1 MQKFPP
7 SGIRNGIDFV
17 EYWRNGSTPRRDRWT
32 RRVVTVEHATIT
44 VQVAPR
50 ILTHSRILANKTYDL
65 CRGRLNRFSDLRTD
79 DARVGN
85 VFPYR
90 AWPHRFQEVAR
101 LKPKTSMKFWKSA
114 QASFVLTILFINSL
128 HALPPI
134 WKQLRAG
141 HHMFDHSGGGRANA

>member
-1 MQKFPP
+1 MAESSPTKPMTCAGADLTGF
-7 SGIRNGIDFV
+7 
-17 EYWRNGSTPRRDRWT
+17 
-32 RRVVTVEHATIT
+32 
-44 VQVAPR
+44 R
-50 ILTHSRILANKTYDL
+50 I
-65 CRGRLNRFSDLRTD
+65 CVPM

-101 LKPKTSMKFWKSA
+101 LKPKTSIRFWKSA
-114 QASFVLTILFINSL
+114 QASFVLTILFINIL

-141 HHMFDHSGGGRANA
+141 HHMFDHSGGGRAMHRKLLHLVRPHSASPHCLMARSGLDFEASHWPSVTNCN

>member
-1 MQKFPP
+1 MTCA
-7 SGIRNGIDFV
+7 G
-17 EYWRNGSTPRRDRWT
+17 
-32 RRVVTVEHATIT
+32 
-44 VQVAPR
+44 
-50 ILTHSRILANKTYDL
+50 
-65 CRGRLNRFSDLRTD
+65 GRLNRFSDLRTD

-114 QASFVLTILFINSL
+114 QASFVLTILFINIL